1 MRPIAKECLKAWTS
15 SSALEAKHHGNINP
29 YHDMIF
35 LPPLFGK
42 LVLQA
47 AKRQNVAC
55 GTAALLLSKLHF
67 KERCLSL
74 ISSNR
79 NSLSEILI
87 WHYKELWDSRS
98 RLRASKVPA
107 PASEIARAFVLADF
121 PLPFTFKIL
130 LVSILV
136 KHFLRVFLC
145 NGSCINI
152 SFFAIHKLHLGLLTP
167 RRIANNSRATSQ
179 VRGLSTSMT
188 HKERPTLPLRTPA
201 IDLGWMPESK
211 LRDQWIGPATDWN
224 WFDSKMTNMK
234 DTKWE

>member
-136 KHFLRVFLC
+136 
-145 NGSCINI
+145 NI
-152 SFFAIHKLHLGLLTP
+152 SCEFFFAMVLVSIYLFSP
-167 RRIANNSRATSQ
+167 
-179 VRGLSTSMT
+179 STSCT
-188 HKERPTLPLRTPA
+188 LGSWHQEGLPTILVPRARCVASALPWPT
-201 IDLGWMPESK
+201 K
-211 LRDQWIGPATDWN
+211 RDQPYHWGLQQLTLGECLNQN
-224 WFDSKMTNMK
+224 WGIN
-234 DTKWE
+234 E